1 MQTAKII
8 IATVVI
14 AAVIFF
20 GYTYFSSDGSGSL
33 VSSGG
38 QNGRLTAASELLALL
53 GTLNK
58 LDLDTSFLKTEIFQ
72 SLRDFSVT
80 LPRQE
85 AGRRNPFA
93 PF

>member
-8 IATVVI
+8 IVTVVL
-14 AAVIFF
+14 AAVVFF
-20 GYTYFSSDGSGSL
+20 GYTYFSTDGSDSL
-33 VSSGG
+33 VSSRD

-53 GTLNK
+53 NTLSTIS
-58 LDLDTSFLKTEIFQ
+58 LDTSFLQTEIFR

-85 AGRRNPFA
+85 AGRQNPFA